1 MSRAQANRTGQLIIH
16 LKYDFKQRLRP
27 KMIALTPGAETLLAL
42 LDAKYNAVLQGH
54 GIDE

>member
-16 LKYDFKQRLRP
+16 LKYYFKQRLRP